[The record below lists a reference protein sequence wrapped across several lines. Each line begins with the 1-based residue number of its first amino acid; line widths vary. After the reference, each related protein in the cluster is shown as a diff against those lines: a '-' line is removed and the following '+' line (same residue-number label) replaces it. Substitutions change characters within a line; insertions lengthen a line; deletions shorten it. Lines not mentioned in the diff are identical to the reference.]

1 MISLV
6 QLHPNDTVMRATI
19 IIHAADGIRAELA
32 ARADPE
38 FAAMTNTALQPEA
51 APALLN
57 GKGKSVGLLY
67 HAMAPALR
75 VHRAVALAA
84 LQEDLAVLE
93 HLPAELRGDREI
105 VMGAVRK
112 RGRVLPYASEALR
125 GDRTVVETALDS
137 ERSNCEYMYALQ
149 YASMALRADR
159 AMALRAVQIS
169 HYVFK
174 FVSEVLHRNL
184 GYKPLHFEL
193 PAVQNLHVEYMYSKP
208 RYTAQLMKNSGL

>member
-38 FAAMTNTALQPEA
+38 FAAMTNAALQPEA

-75 VHRAVALAA
+75 AHRAVALAA

-93 HLPAELRGDREI
+93 HLPAELQGDREI
-105 VMGAVRK
+105 MLGAVRK
-112 RGRVLPYASEALR
+112 RGRVLQYASEALR
-125 GDRTVVETALDS
+125 GDRAVVEAALDS
-137 ERSNCEYMYALQ
+137 ERSNCEYALQ
-149 YASMALRADR
+149 YSSTALRAGR

-169 HYVFK
+169 HYAFK
-174 FVSEVLHRNL
+174 FVSEELHGNP
-184 GYKPLHFEL
+184 G
-193 PAVQNLHVEYMYSKP
+193 SKLAL
-208 RYTAQLMKNSGL
+208 RTASCPEFAR